1 MFLRE
6 DSIDFYKLGKIDVN
20 KFDVKKVEEAIK
32 LHEDLK
38 EEVKGTIMSYLIG
51 LVITLLK
58 KLINHLVEN
67 SKNPVVDEAG
77 KDATK
82 RNK

>member
-6 DSIDFYKLGKIDVN
+6 DSIDFYKLEKVDVSR
-20 KFDVKKVEEAIK
+20 FDAKKVEEAIK

-67 SKNPVVDEAG
+67 SKNPVVDETG
-77 KDATK
+77 KDTTK